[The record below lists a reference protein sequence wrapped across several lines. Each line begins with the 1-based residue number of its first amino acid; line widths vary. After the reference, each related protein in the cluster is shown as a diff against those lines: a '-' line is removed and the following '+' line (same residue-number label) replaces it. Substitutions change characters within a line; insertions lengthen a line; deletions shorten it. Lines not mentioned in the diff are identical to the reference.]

1 MTRNFRTDQS
11 SSFPQYSALVTQCKV
26 KPYKYPFEYLD
37 LQGRAAVKYY
47 VEPNELL
54 SVACRSGGADDRVRR
69 EIQNLYLENDRIRS
83 EISHCDRR
91 ARHGRSRLSSTSE
104 DNCWTPSSNTVQRPL
119 TDLETG
125 SMWESVGGKSSAAPS
140 KEDLHSQS
148 LSSRRHRPSSVV
160 GVFESR
166 AMLRAVQNA
175 DSLISCKMKQLLT
188 DKDSDL
194 LNALVERALTV
205 EFNTRESKNTS
216 VYATDLSPRKSKSK
230 SSHVNVA
237 VKGHSNRSPCTKVTT
252 VHGEGGGK
260 IKIANVKPLHFL
272 GKRGRRYT
280 DVWNEEDFIHKTKQH
295 HLFRAIHDWSTL
307 ISPHSDDHD
316 GAYRDW
322 SIHQSALL
330 VNKIKKGFRNFE
342 ASDFGFEYV
351 SPPVPVSTV
360 HPACWGLNA
369 RTTANNVLSRTRKKA
384 GDDGRIDRK
393 SCFEIVHPAALCRNL
408 VEPPG
413 HYLERE
419 EFEDIDDISMHA
431 EILVKEMLALEAC
444 NYIRLQSLKG
454 YVAVSSQIDSV
465 RSRRTRVQAALA
477 QMYLSDMSVQ
487 QTSRRTTYSLTPDPL
502 RAPSETESLMF
513 AAVHAPFAGDDLEP
527 HPHRWPRY
535 FCVIIGTYVKSASH
549 RIAFNIYYH

>member
-1 MTRNFRTDQS
+1 M
-11 SSFPQYSALVTQCKV
+11 
-26 KPYKYPFEYLD
+26 
-37 LQGRAAVKYY
+37 
-47 VEPNELL
+47 EPNELL

-83 EISHCDRR
+83 EIFHCDRR
-91 ARHGRSRLSSTSE
+91 ARHSSRLSSTSE
-104 DNCWTPSSNTVQRPL
+104 DKCWTPSSNTVQRPL
-119 TDLETG
+119 TDLETD
-125 SMWESVGGKSSAAPS
+125 SIWESVGGESSAAPS
-140 KEDLHSQS
+140 REDLDSHS
-148 LSSRRHRPSSVV
+148 LSCRRHRPSSAV

-166 AMLRAVQNA
+166 AMRRAVQNA
-175 DSLISCKMKQLLT
+175 DSLISCKMKRLLT

-194 LNALVERALTV
+194 LNALVERAHTV
-205 EFNTRESKNTS
+205 ELNTRESKDTS
-216 VYATDLSPRKSKSK
+216 VNATDLSPRKSKS
-230 SSHVNVA
+230 SHVNVTG
-237 VKGHSNRSPCTKVTT
+237 KGHSNRSPCTKVTT

-260 IKIANVKPLHFL
+260 IKIANEKPLHFL

-295 HLFRAIHDWSTL
+295 HLFRAIDDWSTL
-307 ISPHSDDHD
+307 ISPHSDNHD

-369 RTTANNVLSRTRKKA
+369 RTTANNVLSRTRKRA
-384 GDDGRIDRK
+384 GDNGILDHK

-413 HYLERE
+413 HYLETE

-477 QMYLSDMSVQ
+477 QMYLSDVSVQ

-502 RAPSETESLMF
+502 RPPPEAEQSSSLCAAP
-513 AAVHAPFAGDDLEP
+513 HAPFAGDDPEP
-527 HPHRWPRY
+527 HPHR
-535 FCVIIGTYVKSASH
+535 
-549 RIAFNIYYH
+549 

>member
-1 MTRNFRTDQS
+1 M
-11 SSFPQYSALVTQCKV
+11 
-26 KPYKYPFEYLD
+26 
-37 LQGRAAVKYY
+37 
-47 VEPNELL
+47 L
-54 SVACRSGGADDRVRR
+54 SVACRSGGPDDRVRR

-91 ARHGRSRLSSTSE
+91 ARHSIRLSSTSE
-104 DNCWTPSSNTVQRPL
+104 DNCWVSSSNTVQRPL
-119 TDLETG
+119 NDLETD
-125 SMWESVGGKSSAAPS
+125 SIWESVGGESSAAPS
-140 KEDLHSQS
+140 KEDLDPQS
-148 LSSRRHRPSSVV
+148 LSSRHHRPPSAV

-175 DSLISCKMKQLLT
+175 DSLISGKMKRLLT

-194 LNALVERALTV
+194 SNALVERAVTV
-205 EFNTRESKNTS
+205 KLDTRESKDPS
-216 VYATDLSPRKSKSK
+216 VNATDLSPRKSKSK
-230 SSHVNVA
+230 SSHVNVP

-252 VHGEGGGK
+252 VHGKGGGN

-295 HLFRAIHDWSTL
+295 HLFRAIDDWSTL

-360 HPACWGLNA
+360 HPACWGPNA
-369 RTTANNVLSRTRKKA
+369 RTTASNALSATRNKA
-384 GDDGRIDRK
+384 GDDGRIDHK

-408 VEPPG
+408 VEPSG

-465 RSRRTRVQAALA
+465 RSKRTRVQAALA
-477 QMYLSDMSVQ
+477 QMYLSDVSVQ

-502 RAPSETESLMF
+502 GGPSLTPDFLRAPSETEQPSSVF
-513 AAVHAPFAGDDLEP
+513 ASAHAPFAGDDPEP
-527 HPHRWPRY
+527 HPHR
-535 FCVIIGTYVKSASH
+535 
-549 RIAFNIYYH
+549 

>member
-1 MTRNFRTDQS
+1 M
-11 SSFPQYSALVTQCKV
+11 
-26 KPYKYPFEYLD
+26 
-37 LQGRAAVKYY
+37 
-47 VEPNELL
+47 L

-91 ARHGRSRLSSTSE
+91 ARHSIRLSSTSE
-104 DNCWTPSSNTVQRPL
+104 DNCWVSSSNTVQRPL
-119 TDLETG
+119 NDLETD
-125 SMWESVGGKSSAAPS
+125 SIWESVGGESSAAPS
-140 KEDLHSQS
+140 KEDLDPQS
-148 LSSRRHRPSSVV
+148 LSSRHHRPPSAV

-166 AMLRAVQNA
+166 AMLRAVQSA
-175 DSLISCKMKQLLT
+175 DSLISGRMKRLLT

-194 LNALVERALTV
+194 LNALVEGALTV
-205 EFNTRESKNTS
+205 KLGTRESKDPS
-216 VYATDLSPRKSKSK
+216 VTATDLSPRKSKSK
-230 SSHVNVA
+230 SSHVNVPL
-237 VKGHSNRSPCTKVTT
+237 KGHSK
-252 VHGEGGGK
+252 EGGGN

-295 HLFRAIHDWSTL
+295 HLFRVIDDWPTL

-360 HPACWGLNA
+360 HPACWGPNA
-369 RTTANNVLSRTRKKA
+369 RTTASNVLSRTRKKS
-384 GDDGRIDRK
+384 GDDGRIDHK
-393 SCFEIVHPAALCRNL
+393 SCYEIVHPAALCRNL

-431 EILVKEMLALEAC
+431 EVLVKEMLALEAC

-465 RSRRTRVQAALA
+465 RSKRTRVQAALA
-477 QMYLSDMSVQ
+477 QLYLSDVSVQ

-502 RAPSETESLMF
+502 GARSEAEQSSLVL
-513 AAVHAPFAGDDLEP
+513 AAAHAPFAGDDPEP
-527 HPHRWPRY
+527 HPHR
-535 FCVIIGTYVKSASH
+535 
-549 RIAFNIYYH
+549 